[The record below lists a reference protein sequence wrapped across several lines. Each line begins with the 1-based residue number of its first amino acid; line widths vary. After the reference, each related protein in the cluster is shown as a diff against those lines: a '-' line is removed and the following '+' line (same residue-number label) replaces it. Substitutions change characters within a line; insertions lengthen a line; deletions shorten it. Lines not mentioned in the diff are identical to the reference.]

1 MVRTQSIRAKEVQ
14 PSRQQVAADKMT
26 KVQRLHRA
34 LQSGPLKSE
43 LRTVSESIH
52 AARALY
58 KQIEVA
64 GIVPKDFAVNIA
76 YVTPDL
82 SALFTVPF
90 VPGQEAAIQAELS
103 GPGTCSIMVGL
114 TFGLRDLEAGNWI
127 VGVRPFLKTPLVE
140 LAFENWL
147 RDTFISNLEGD

>member
-1 MVRTQSIRAKEVQ
+1 MVRTQAKEIQ

-43 LRTVSESIH
+43 LRTAFESIH

-58 KQIEVA
+58 EQIERA
-64 GIVPKDFAVNIA
+64 GIAADDYNVHVA

-90 VPGQEAAIQAELS
+90 MPGQEAAIQAELS
-103 GPGTCSIMVGL
+103 GPGRCAIIVGL
-114 TFGLRDLEAGNWI
+114 TFSLRDWDAGNWS

-140 LAFENWL
+140 MAFENL
-147 RDTFISNLEGD
+147 VKRHTSPT